1 MIWHW
6 KREGGGGLILPVSL
20 EYNIGG
26 GKFELLKF
34 RCRGYFVLLN
44 KCKTKQM
51 RLANT
56 AMPVVTL
63 KKVGRSDVNVDISDD
78 DRKLN
83 NNNWSILY

>member
-1 MIWHW
+1 M
-6 KREGGGGLILPVSL
+6 SL

-63 KKVGRSDVNVDISDD
+63 KSVGKSDVNVDISDD
-78 DRKLN
+78 RKLKN
-83 NNNWSILY
+83 KNK